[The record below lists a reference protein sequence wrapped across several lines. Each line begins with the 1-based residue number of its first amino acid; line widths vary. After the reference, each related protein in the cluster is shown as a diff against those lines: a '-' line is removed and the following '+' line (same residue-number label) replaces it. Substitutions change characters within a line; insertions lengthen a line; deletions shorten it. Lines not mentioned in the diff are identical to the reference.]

1 MNVILTAS
9 SLIFP
14 LITFPYVSR
23 ILLPEGTG
31 RVAFVLSIISYF
43 SMVASLGIPTY
54 GIRACA
60 QVRDD
65 QEKLSQTVQEIFII
79 NTCMT
84 GLVYIAYFLSILMV
98 EHLRQEKPLFFLCG
112 STLFFNLIGMEWLYK
127 ALEQYQ
133 YITVRSLIFKAISV
147 VLMFLMVQS
156 PDDCI
161 RYGFLSIL
169 ADVGSNTFNFIHAR
183 KFIISDSI

>member
-1 MNVILTAS
+1 MQQLDLQDELCRTRQRF
-9 SLIFP
+9 LKKHP
-14 LITFPYVSR
+14 
-23 ILLPEGTG
+23 
-31 RVAFVLSIISYF
+31 
-43 SMVASLGIPTY
+43 
-54 GIRACA
+54 
-60 QVRDD
+60 
-65 QEKLSQTVQEIFII
+65 
-79 NTCMT
+79 
-84 GLVYIAYFLSILMV
+84 GLEQY
-98 EHLRQEKPLFFLCG
+98 LRQEKALFFLCG

-169 ADVGSNTFNFIHAR
+169 ADVGSNTCLLYTSPSPR
-183 KFIISDSI
+183 D